1 VSAPPGERRPDDG
14 RAPAGAPDAAPDVAS
29 DAASDQ
35 AAIDAERR
43 RVATWLWRIPVLLV
57 AGGGS
62 WAMYEAIR
70 VHFFKRRPARTP
82 DWRAGGPAPVAP
94 LAFFAQDWAAVE
106 FMFEGTPAIAVRL
119 PGPIPGGLEVEGI
132 HLAAFSRVC
141 THLGCTVSLNR
152 DAEAIAFAF
161 NYRAPGP
168 QLVCRCHLSVFDP
181 DRAGRAVAG
190 PAIEPLPRLRLERRG
205 DRIVA
210 TGAEPAPAFTGIGS

>member
-1 VSAPPGERRPDDG
+1 VIDPSGERGPDDG
-14 RAPAGAPDAAPDVAS
+14 RAPEDDLDAD
-29 DAASDQ
+29 
-35 AAIDAERR
+35 AIDAERR
-43 RVATWLWRIPVLLV
+43 RVATWLWRLPVLLV

-62 WAMYEAIR
+62 WALYEAIR
-70 VHFFKRRPARTP
+70 VHFFKRRPAATP

-94 LAFFAQDWAAVE
+94 LAFFERDWAAVE
-106 FMFEGTPAIAVRL
+106 FMFENTPAIAVRL
-119 PGPIPGGLEVEGI
+119 PGPIPGGLEVDGL

-190 PAIEPLPRLRLERRG
+190 PAIEPLPRLRLERDG

-210 TGAEPAPAFTGIGS
+210 TGTEPAPAFTGLGS